1 MWKTSHL
8 IFPALVIN
16 NTDLKKK
23 IYMKEL
29 RSVMLTLKKTD
40 WLTDWL
46 YEWIDGLT
54 GQNIILT
61 YLIAWSIIYGV
72 NKLPIRTL

>member
-61 YLIAWSIIYGV
+61 YLITWSIIYGV
-72 NKLPIRTL
+72 IVL